1 FAEKVTL
8 FAIEGTIDHISR
20 VGERGR
26 KLPVEIGIVLDH
38 EETQGQCS
46 HRCDTPESALAAVT
60 LPLHKKSGKVQ
71 EDPGGE
77 AHPACGRARHALSPH
92 QYPLLRFLFGT
103 PTDCRRKARSFFAGR
118 VLAVLTL
125 LLTSGAVAP

>member
-1 FAEKVTL
+1 HP

-60 LPLHKKSGKVQ
+60 LPLHKKRGKVE
-71 EDPGGE
+71 EDPGGGATGLAE
-77 AHPACGRARHALSPH
+77 GATRAFAASTSPSSFPVRHSDTIAAAKRGLFLLDAFSP
-92 QYPLLRFLFGT
+92 
-103 PTDCRRKARSFFAGR
+103 C
-118 VLAVLTL
+118 
-125 LLTSGAVAP
+125 